1 MKLDFTRTQ
10 VMMGAVDN
18 RLEDFLRNLWEE
30 AKSNISKEELNN
42 LPEGKERDNKYNEAI
57 REVFHFIY
65 EVCYL
70 AAVKK
75 PYLKMALER
84 SSEEERK
91 IIKKTIK
98 ENKANID
105 ILHAILMKHMKRGL
119 NKGFTRKQ
127 AAKSAIEYSNEV
139 ISKWSKEE
147 HVYRSQKKKLKR
159 RKKIKNKN
167 VS

>member
-1 MKLDFTRTQ
+1 MKQDFTPTQ
-10 VMMGAVDN
+10 VMIGAVDY

-30 AKSNISKEELNN
+30 AKSNISKEEFNN

-57 REVFHFIY
+57 REVFHFVY

-70 AAVKK
+70 AAAKK

-98 ENKANID
+98 ENKANIE
-105 ILHAILMKHMKRGL
+105 ILHAILIKHMKRGL

-127 AAKSAIEYSNEV
+127 AGKSAIEYSKEV
-139 ISKWSKEE
+139 FSKWNKEE
-147 HVYRSQKKKLKR
+147 DVYKSQKKKLKR
-159 RKKIKNKN
+159 GKIIKDK
-167 VS
+167 SIS